1 MCMKSKEDSRRLLRN
16 EINKSPFGHLVVS
29 SKALGSPF
37 HTNDDTINQED
48 GKKDSINDG

>member
-1 MCMKSKEDSRRLLRN
+1 MCMKSKEDGIRLLRN
-16 EINKSPFGHLVVS
+16 EINKSSFGHLVITW
-29 SKALGSPF
+29 KALGSQF